1 MVKFNTTS
9 PVPLKFVAEAVA
21 SPLIEKALC
30 VARAVAVAELPEVD
44 AATTLSASTNALL
57 T

>member
-1 MVKFNTTS
+1 MPEPSKFC
-9 PVPLKFVAEAVA
+9 AEAVA
-21 SPLIEKALC
+21 SPVISNVLAF
-30 VARAVAVAELPEVD
+30 ASAVAVAELPEVD